1 MSQPSV
7 SPREFRKRAISWSCE
22 RMEANGME
30 MTRRG
35 CVADDRTCVS
45 EKKGFVYGSESNGVA
60 TSTSWVVIVWAL
72 AGDVASSWI
81 FICAS
86 VTESTSPFSVHTEV
100 TW

>member
-1 MSQPSV
+1 
-7 SPREFRKRAISWSCE
+7 
-22 RMEANGME
+22 ME

-35 CVADDRTCVS
+35 CIVDDTICVS
-45 EKKGFVYGSESNGVA
+45 EKKGVVYRSEPNVTV
-60 TSTSWVVIVWAL
+60 TSTSCVTTVWAL
-72 AGDVASSWI
+72 VGVVASSWI